1 MADYDLQNEAYS
13 RKHHGLPLPVAE
25 CKLDSG
31 EALRRAVELQDDAW
45 HPTELAVS
53 PGQVK
58 AHNGRIVEHTCSTFP
73 GMSGSAGVDLRVPWK
88 LLFIHTR
95 TDADPR
101 RNFSYG
107 ISVHHPLFIQAY
119 VREVLPLL
127 SSTPP
132 ALFSQEMRSCLHA
145 YLGAHRA
152 LLQAKGMWGEAEKFI
167 QDS

>member
-73 GMSGSAGVDLRVPWK
+73 GMSGSAGVDLHVPWK

-95 TDADPR
+95 TDADPC
-101 RNFSYG
+101 RNVSYG
-107 ISVHHPLFIQAY
+107 ISVQHPLFVQAY

-127 SSTPP
+127 SATP
-132 ALFSQEMRSCLHA
+132 RSSCRTSEHVE
-145 YLGAHRA
+145 RA
-152 LLQAKGMWGEAEKFI
+152 AEPLDNSHVCRTRIVLL
-167 QDS
+167 DVYN